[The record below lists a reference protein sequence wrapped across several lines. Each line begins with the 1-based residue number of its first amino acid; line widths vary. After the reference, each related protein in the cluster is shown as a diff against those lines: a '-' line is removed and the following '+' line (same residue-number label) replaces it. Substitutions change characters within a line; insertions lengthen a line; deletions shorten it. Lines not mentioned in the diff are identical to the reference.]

1 MTMRT
6 LKQLLLL
13 LSLAL
18 PATYAAAQVS
28 SGVSGTIE
36 SVMMD
41 DGIIVIDGRR
51 LAIQAADLVITYK
64 GQPVRASFLDA
75 GMTVL
80 YSTRDDG
87 RVYSIT
93 LIGPASVLDALQNQ

>member
-1 MTMRT
+1 MRI
-6 LKQLLLL
+6 LSKLLLL
-13 LSLAL
+13 LALAL
-18 PATYAAAQVS
+18 PAVHAAAQVM

-36 SVMMD
+36 EVLMD
-41 DGIIVIDGRR
+41 EGLIVIDGKR
-51 LAIQAADLVITYK
+51 LVVRPSDLVITYK
-64 GQPVRASFLDA
+64 GAPVRASFLDA

-87 RVYSIT
+87 SVSTIT